1 MICGRHQFTTRK
13 DLKTMTRREVKR
25 RGHAEGRNAAIH
37 GESPPP
43 DVYPF
48 ERDYW
53 AAWGRGYHE
62 ALAERPQRG

>member
-1 MICGRHQFTTRK
+1 
-13 DLKTMTRREVKR
+13 MTRREVKR